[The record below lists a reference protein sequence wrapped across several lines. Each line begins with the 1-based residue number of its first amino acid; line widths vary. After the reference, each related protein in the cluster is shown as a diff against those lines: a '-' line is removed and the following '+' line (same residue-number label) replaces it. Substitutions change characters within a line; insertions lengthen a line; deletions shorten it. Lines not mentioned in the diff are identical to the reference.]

1 MQHVFIFGTGTV
13 FLELWKRTNAT
24 LAYEWD
30 VDNFEV
36 NEPDRPQFFG
46 LKVKKDPITSEENW
60 VYPFKRL
67 ILKYTGSTLVV
78 IFMVRV

>member
-1 MQHVFIFGTGTV
+1 MYVFIIGTGTV

-46 LKVKKDPITSEENW
+46 LKVKKDPITDEENW

-78 IFMVRV
+78 IFMVSV